1 MTITMMKMMTEVFN
15 FIFKESVT
23 ARSGVGLTVSAHV
36 CKTLHWRHERSFLFL
51 RNMEPLSGELDEA
64 LLRQIPN
71 VRIFPLPSTMSCGP
85 RELSRYRDSLRAG
98 RSEDR
103 IPVWERPSVPV
114 QTVRGY
120 QPASCTID
128 TGSLPGVKRQGRGV
142 DQPPPSSTMVKERVK
157 LYLLSSSGP

>member
-1 MTITMMKMMTEVFN
+1 MMKMMTEVFN

-98 RSEDR
+98 GGHTFRTHPDR
-103 IPVWERPSVPV
+103 PWGPPNPLYYVFWVSYRGIERP
-114 QTVRGY
+114 
-120 QPASCTID
+120 
-128 TGSLPGVKRQGRGV
+128 GRGV
-142 DQPPPSSTMVKERVK
+142 DHQPSSSAEVKERVK